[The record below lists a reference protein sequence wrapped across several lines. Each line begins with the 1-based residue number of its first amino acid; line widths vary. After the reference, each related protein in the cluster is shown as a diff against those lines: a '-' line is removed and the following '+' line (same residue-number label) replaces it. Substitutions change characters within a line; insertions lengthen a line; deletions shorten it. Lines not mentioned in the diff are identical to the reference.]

1 MSAANEG
8 DRPHALPCPRAGAYH
23 ATYLRSRVSVGVNIV
38 ATALAPAL
46 VVGVAAFLLVGPAA
60 GAVGA
65 VCGVALGAAVALCES
80 HEAEA
85 GRSGPAPE
93 VRDAR
98 VE

>member
-1 MSAANEG
+1 MN
-8 DRPHALPCPRAGAYH
+8 L
-23 ATYLRSRVSVGVNIV
+23 V

-46 VVGVAAFLLVGPAA
+46 VVGLAAFLLVGPVA

-65 VCGVALGAAVALCES
+65 VCGVALGAAVALTET
-80 HEAEA
+80 AEVDTA
-85 GRSGPAPE
+85 RTGPAPE